1 MKIDWTV
8 AINDKAIED
17 KINNLVDDGTMVEIH
32 DLFAKI
38 VNPWVPMLE
47 GPLSQN
53 LVITPQYVRYL
64 QPYANYQYWG
74 TEFNHTIEKHP
85 LASAMWDQVAM
96 ETEMEKFEQ
105 GVKNILRRRAKEL
118 YG

>member
-1 MKIDWTV
+1 MKVDWTV
-8 AINDKAIED
+8 AINDKAIQN
-17 KINNLVDDGTMVEIH
+17 KIDNLIDDGTMVAIH
-32 DLFAKI
+32 NLFAKI

-74 TEFNHTIEKHP
+74 IGFNHTLEPHEK
-85 LASAMWDQVAM
+85 ASAMWDQVAM

-105 GVKNILRRRAKEL
+105 GVKDILERRAKEL